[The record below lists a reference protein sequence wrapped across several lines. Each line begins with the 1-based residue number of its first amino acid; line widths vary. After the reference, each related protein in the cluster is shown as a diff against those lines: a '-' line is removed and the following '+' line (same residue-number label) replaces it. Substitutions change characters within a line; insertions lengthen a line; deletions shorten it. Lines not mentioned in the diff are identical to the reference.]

1 MDTEDTDN
9 DGTSG
14 LRERKTDKI
23 MEPPAEDDAPDGIFG
38 FNSSVLVIVYE
49 PMR

>member
-23 MEPPAEDDAPDGIFG
+23 MEPTAEDDAPDGIFG